1 MMKLTRMIATLCLAV
16 GLSGLPACSQGGG
29 DAEKLAAPEGIDW
42 EAIEAQDGSIADA
55 QSEGE

>member
-1 MMKLTRMIATLCLAV
+1 MMKLTRMIATLCIAM
-16 GLSGLPACSQGGG
+16 GFLSLPACSQGGG
-29 DAEKLAAPEGIDW
+29 DAEKLTAPEGIDW